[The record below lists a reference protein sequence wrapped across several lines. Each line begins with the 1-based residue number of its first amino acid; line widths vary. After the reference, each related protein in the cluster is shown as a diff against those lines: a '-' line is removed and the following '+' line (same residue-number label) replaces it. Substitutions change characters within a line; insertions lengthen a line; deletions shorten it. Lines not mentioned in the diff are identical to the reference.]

1 MDQSYEPRR
10 KRVNSARERQRRR
23 QEHVAMVTPRT
34 QADTSRTRRT
44 FQNPVSSTWLK
55 RGQLMVRDAW
65 WYLRNTPVLLVGLI
79 AAVGIY
85 FALFAGSHLMQGR
98 IFPNVWAFGVYI
110 GDMTADEA
118 ELALLKAFTND
129 VRIQLVD
136 GDRRWEVT
144 TADLGLSLK
153 PDLMIEEARS
163 IGMAGF
169 PLGWHIEPV
178 VETNFIKAQNYLL
191 DLAQQ
196 VEIPPYNAGY
206 ELRDGV
212 VIGVDGKEGKR
223 LDVGLTIEQL
233 TRNVNEIVEKQRL
246 DMIMQPLLPDSI
258 DPDPY
263 LDQVRQLVQ
272 NPVQITGYDPYTD
285 ETIAWT
291 TTPESF
297 VTWLEAGKS
306 SLTLRDSTFA
316 PFLDAQTASLNP
328 NGENI
333 RYLEPTET
341 MEKLR
346 QAISQLDTTI
356 DLRVR
361 YRPTVY
367 EVKYGESAYSIS
379 RKTGIPFY
387 LVEQSNPGRN
397 LNILDP
403 GDKITLP
410 SRDVAVPMDPVKNK
424 RIVVDI
430 TTQSLVAYE
439 NGQQVFSWKIS
450 TGIPSAPTAPGIYQ
464 VLNHDELAF
473 GSSYTLCGSQ
483 GCGQW
488 KMYWFMG
495 IYEVQPGL
503 VNGFHGA
510 VELPNGGYLGGG
522 NVGEPYTF
530 GCVMSLD
537 SNAKLLYDWA
547 EDGTIV
553 EILSHEFPPQ
563 SALAQ
568 QAFPA

>member
-1 MDQSYEPRR
+1 
-10 KRVNSARERQRRR
+10 
-23 QEHVAMVTPRT
+23 MVTPRA
-34 QADTSRTRRT
+34 QADSRTRRT
-44 FQNPVSSTWLK
+44 FQNPVSTTWIK
-55 RGQLMVRDAW
+55 RGKLMLRDAW
-65 WYLRNTPVLLVGLI
+65 WYLRNTPVLLIGII
-79 AAVGIY
+79 AAVGLY
-85 FALFAGSHLMQGR
+85 FALYTGAHLTQGR

-129 VRIQLVD
+129 VRLQLVD
-136 GDRRWEVT
+136 GDRSWTAT

-153 PDLMIEEARS
+153 PEPMIEEARS
-163 IGMAGF
+163 IGLAGF
-169 PLGWHIEPV
+169 PFGWHVEPV
-178 VETNFIKAQNYLL
+178 IETDFIKAQNYLL

-206 ELRDGV
+206 ELRDGNV
-212 VIGVDGKEGKR
+212 VGVPGKEGR
-223 LDVGLTIEQL
+223 MLDVGLTVEQL
-233 TRNVNEIVEKQRL
+233 TQNVVNVVEQRRL
-246 DMIMQPLLPDSI
+246 DMIMQPMLPDSI
-258 DPDPY
+258 DPEPY
-263 LDQVRQLVQ
+263 LEQVRQLAQ
-272 NPVQITGYDPYTD
+272 NPIQMTGYDPYTD
-285 ETIAWT
+285 ETIAWS

-297 VTWLEAGKS
+297 VSWLEAGEGG
-306 SLTLRDSTFA
+306 LTLRDSTFA
-316 PFLDAQTASLNP
+316 PFLEAQTASLNQ
-328 NGENI
+328 NGQNV

-346 QAISQLDTTI
+346 QAIADLDTTV

-361 YRPTVY
+361 YRPSVY
-367 EVKYGESAYSIS
+367 EVEYGDSAYSIS

-387 LVEQSNPGRN
+387 LVEQSNPGRD
-397 LNILDP
+397 LNVLDP

-410 SRDVAVPMDPVKNK
+410 SRDVAVPMEPVKNK
-424 RIVVDI
+424 RIIVDI

-439 NGQQVFSWKIS
+439 NGQKVFSWLIS

-473 GSSYTLCGSQ
+473 GSSYTLCGAQ

-510 VELPNGGYLGGG
+510 VELPNGSYLGGG

-553 EILSHEFPPQ
+553 EIISREFAPQ
-563 SALAQ
+563 SSLARE
-568 QAFPA
+568 AFPV